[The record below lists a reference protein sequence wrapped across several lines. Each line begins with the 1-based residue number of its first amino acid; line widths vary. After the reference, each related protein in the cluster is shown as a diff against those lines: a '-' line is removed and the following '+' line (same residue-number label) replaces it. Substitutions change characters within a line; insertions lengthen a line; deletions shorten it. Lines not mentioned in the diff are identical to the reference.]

1 MVNLINTLYNLST
14 FIGIST
20 DSGRVL
26 PDVYSGWNDVY
37 ISTHVRMW
45 ENVTISSQNHR
56 WNNDAD
62 GLQSHFSRS
71 TQSKVPIQ
79 ANTCMFLPMYI
90 FIKRKHIYY
99 IHVCVQWYSQVLRWF
114 PILALV
120 SGLAPSIC
128 KHDLGNIRLGNS
140 VIFTTKG
147 WENHITDNNVI
158 ITTSTTTLFS
168 FFSLQQQ
175 VTFVAYSPSEY
186 DALTHVLR
194 QTNSGASCGS
204 AASSNAGT
212 LPNLPLKNHWVCK
225 RSFQVSSI

>member
-45 ENVTISSQNHR
+45 ENVTISSQNHS

-62 GLQSHFSRS
+62 GLQSHFNRS

-90 FIKRKHIYY
+90 FIKRKHI
-99 IHVCVQWYSQVLRWF
+99 F
-114 PILALV
+114 ILYTCMCSVVFSGVALI
-120 SGLAPSIC
+120 SDSCIGF
-128 KHDLGNIRLGNS
+128 R
-140 VIFTTKG
+140 
-147 WENHITDNNVI
+147 
-158 ITTSTTTLFS
+158 FS
-168 FFSLQQQ
+168 
-175 VTFVAYSPSEY
+175 AIYM
-186 DALTHVLR
+186 
-194 QTNSGASCGS
+194 
-204 AASSNAGT
+204 
-212 LPNLPLKNHWVCK
+212 
-225 RSFQVSSI
+225 

>member
-1 MVNLINTLYNLST
+1 MVNLINTLYNLSS

-45 ENVTISSQNHR
+45 ENVTISSQNHS

-62 GLQSHFSRS
+62 GLQSHFNRS

-90 FIKRKHIYY
+90 FIKRKHIFILYTG
-99 IHVCVQWYSQVLRWF
+99 ILRCCVDFRFLHWF
-114 PILALV
+114 PVQRHLYV
-120 SGLAPSIC
+120 

-158 ITTSTTTLFS
+158 ITTFTTTLFS
-168 FFSLQQQ
+168 FFFSSTAGNLCCVQS
-175 VTFVAYSPSEY
+175 FRIRCF
-186 DALTHVLR
+186 DA
-194 QTNSGASCGS
+194 C
-204 AASSNAGT
+204 ASSNKQRC
-212 LPNLPLKNHWVCK
+212 LLWL
-225 RSFQVSSI
+225 SSLI

>member
-62 GLQSHFSRS
+62 GLQSHFNRS
-71 TQSKVPIQ
+71 TQSKVAIQ

-90 FIKRKHIYY
+90 FIKRKHIFILYICMCSVVFSGVALISDSCIGFRFSAIYMYTRPRQYPARLFCDIYY
-99 IHVCVQWYSQVLRWF
+99 QRLRKPHNW
-114 PILALV
+114 
-120 SGLAPSIC
+120 
-128 KHDLGNIRLGNS
+128 
-140 VIFTTKG
+140 
-147 WENHITDNNVI
+147 
-158 ITTSTTTLFS
+158 
-168 FFSLQQQ
+168 
-175 VTFVAYSPSEY
+175 
-186 DALTHVLR
+186 
-194 QTNSGASCGS
+194 
-204 AASSNAGT
+204 
-212 LPNLPLKNHWVCK
+212 
-225 RSFQVSSI
+225 